1 MPYTLRKLKNKNCYK
16 VYNRN
21 SRKLFS
27 NCTTKEKA
35 MSQIR
40 LLKAIQYN
48 KDFVPN
54 SASARKTQKK
64 RK

>member
-40 LLKAIQYN
+40 LLQAIQYN

-54 SASARKTQKK
+54 SSRRKTQKK